1 MACIAK
7 RRGRYVVDCY
17 DQNGKRYRK
26 TLKAGMTKEQAR
38 KELYEIELKIQRR
51 TFLHEKKTP
60 LFSEV
65 AQKWLEYKK
74 TRCRETTWEMY
85 KGHLKNHFSDLND
98 KRINLITTGTIEQ
111 FITARQS
118 GTMAL
123 ATLRKLMV
131 TLNQIM
137 KYAVRH
143 KMIDFNPVR
152 DAERPKSTG
161 KIEQSSEIEILTPEQ
176 IRALLEAE
184 PDQKYKLIFLTAILT
199 GMRQG
204 EILGLKWSD
213 IDFTNKQ
220 INVKRTYNHD
230 RFFEPKTKQSIRKVD
245 MSPLLVKELAQWK
258 LQGAITQQ
266 DQSTEAKLEAT
277 PEANPEENEF
287 KDLIFKS
294 AAGTPISCYN
304 MVRRHYVPALKK
316 AEVPYIKFHAL
327 RHTYASLLIDQKEN
341 IKYIQNQLGHSTPNI
356 TLAVYAHLM
365 RGENQEAVCKLEN
378 TIFQSTGHN
387 LVTETNEGLTANG

>member
-1 MACIAK
+1 MACISK

-26 TLKAGMTKEQAR
+26 TLKAGMTKEAAR

-65 AQKWLEYKK
+65 AEKWLEYKK

-85 KGHLKNHFSDLND
+85 DGHLKNHFSDLND
-98 KRINLITTGTIEQ
+98 KRINLITTATIEQ

-118 GTMAL
+118 GKMAL

-161 KIEQSSEIEILTPEQ
+161 KIEQSSEIGILTPKQ

-199 GMRQG
+199 GLRQG

-266 DQSTEAKLEAT
+266 DQSTEAT
-277 PEANPEENEF
+277 TEENEF

-294 AAGTPISCYN
+294 EAGTPISCYN
-304 MVRRHYVPALKK
+304 MLRRHYVPALKK

-365 RGENQEAVCKLEN
+365 RGENQEAVCRLEN
-378 TIFQSTGHN
+378 AIFETTGHN
-387 LVTETNEGLTANG
+387 LVTNKKKELTING

>member
-1 MACIAK
+1 MACISK

-26 TLKAGMTKEQAR
+26 TLKAGMTKEAAR

-65 AQKWLEYKK
+65 AEKWLEYKK

-85 KGHLKNHFSDLND
+85 DGHLKNHFSDLND
-98 KRINLITTGTIEQ
+98 KRINLITTATIEQ

-118 GTMAL
+118 GKMAL

-161 KIEQSSEIEILTPEQ
+161 KIEQSSEIGILTPKQ

-199 GMRQG
+199 GLRQG

-266 DQSTEAKLEAT
+266 DQSTEAT
-277 PEANPEENEF
+277 TEENEF
-287 KDLIFKS
+287 KHLIFKS
-294 AAGTPISCYN
+294 EACTPISCYN
-304 MVRRHYVPALKK
+304 LLRRHYVPALKK
-316 AEVPYIKFHAL
+316 AEIPYIKFHAL

-365 RGENQEAVCKLEN
+365 RGENQEAVCRLEN
-378 TIFQSTGHN
+378 AIFETTGHN
-387 LVTETNEGLTANG
+387 LVTNKKKELTING